1 MSKVFFEPEIMGKN
15 LKELMKKKNISREDL
30 ADMLGIS
37 PDTVY
42 RYEIGKIP
50 IKHDYIVELC
60 QTFKLKTDYFYYSD
74 GIEVV
79 DLDEKETREEIE
91 QMLSQCSDFDMKR
104 ICSMMKLMLARPVT

>member
-1 MSKVFFEPEIMGKN
+1 MSKVFFEPEIMGRN

-74 GIEVV
+74 DVV
-79 DLDEKETREEIE
+79 EDLDEKEAREEIE
-91 QMLSQCSDFDMKR
+91 QMLSQCSDIDMKR

>member
-1 MSKVFFEPEIMGKN
+1 MSKVFFELEIMGKK
-15 LKELMKKKNISREDL
+15 LKQLMNKNNISREDL

-60 QTFKLKTDYFYYSD
+60 QTFKVKTDYFYYSD
-74 GIEVV
+74 EVEIV
-79 DLDEKETREEIE
+79 DLDEEELME
-91 QMLSQCSDFDMKR
+91 R
-104 ICSMMKLMLARPVT
+104 IKTILKKS

>member
-1 MSKVFFEPEIMGKN
+1 MRKVFFEPEIMGKK
-15 LKELMKKKNISREDL
+15 LKELMNKKNVLREDL

-42 RYEIGKIP
+42 RYEKGKIP

-60 QTFKLKTDYFYYSD
+60 QTFKVKTDYFYYRD
-74 GIEVV
+74 DVEIANLE
-79 DLDEKETREEIE
+79 EKEAREEIE
-91 QMLSQCSDFDMKR
+91 QMLSLCSDFDMKR

>member
-1 MSKVFFEPEIMGKN
+1 MSKVFFEPEIMGRN

-60 QTFKLKTDYFYYSD
+60 QKFKLKTDYFYYSD
-74 GIEVV
+74 DVFGN
-79 DLDEKETREEIE
+79 LDEKEVREEIE
-91 QMLSQCSDFDMKR
+91 QMLSQCSNFDIKQ
-104 ICSMMKLMLARPVT
+104 ICSMMKLMLARSDT